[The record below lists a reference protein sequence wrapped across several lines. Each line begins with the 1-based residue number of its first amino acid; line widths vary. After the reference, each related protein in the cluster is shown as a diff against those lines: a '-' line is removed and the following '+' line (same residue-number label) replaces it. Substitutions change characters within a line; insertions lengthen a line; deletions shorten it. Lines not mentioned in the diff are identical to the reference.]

1 VRSRMVSPAQS
12 MSQTPLKLSN
22 GLLYY
27 SCAPNRHLSSKQT
40 ILPFLL
46 LLHRKCSC
54 LSFDTMV
61 PEEQGV
67 RRRNKVFLFGIYI
80 MNCFQIVRLV
90 QQTYVGT
97 FCFLS
102 DCSFQ
107 LSCIVGEW
115 RKLYI
120 DHFFCKFCCT

>member
-1 VRSRMVSPAQS
+1 MVSPAQS
-12 MSQTPLKLSN
+12 MLQTPLKLSN

-40 ILPFLL
+40 ILPFLP

-61 PEEQGV
+61 SEEQGV

-90 QQTYVGT
+90 QQTYVAT

-115 RKLYI
+115 RKLSI